1 MSDLEN
7 NAQEKGTKKRPY
19 NLREKKEKDAAYRSL
34 IRREL
39 ADELYDK
46 ILNIVVVQKKYRD
59 ADYSAKDLAKE
70 LQTNTRYLSAV
81 VNSRF
86 GMNYSCLLNEYR
98 VKEAQHLLTDKR
110 YADKNVEE
118 ISTMVGFANRQS
130 FYAAFYK
137 NVGETPNGYRK
148 RHAEKEAKKNQSIYS
163 RHMKKQLISMVT
175 ALSLLTACGGNPKTT
190 AEAEK
195 FDYTVEQ
202 FADLQIL
209 RYRVPGFEDLSLKQK
224 ELVYYLTE
232 AALQGRDILFDQ
244 NGKYNLTIRRMLEA
258 VYTGYKGDK
267 NTPDFK
273 AMEVYLKRVW
283 FSNGIHHHYGSEKFV
298 PGFTPEFFRQAVQSV
313 DAATLP
319 LAEGQTVEQLCEE
332 VFPVIFDPTVMPKR
346 VNQAAGED
354 LVLTSACNYYD
365 GVTQQEAE
373 DFYNA
378 LKNPQDETPVSYG
391 LNSRLVKEDGKIQEK
406 VWKVGGLYG
415 QALEKI
421 VYWLKKA
428 EGVAETPEQKA
439 VIAKLMEF
447 YETGDLK
454 TFDEYAILWVKD
466 LNSRID
472 FVNGFTESYGDPL
485 GMKAS
490 WESLVN
496 FKDLEATQR
505 TELISGNAQ
514 WFEDHSPVDGQF
526 KKEKVKGVSAKV
538 ITAAILAGDLYPATA
553 IGINLPNANW
563 IRSHH
568 GSKSVTI
575 GNITDAYNKAAHGNG
590 FNEEFVYSDAELQ
603 LIDKY
608 ADVTDELHTDLHE
621 CLGHG
626 SGKLLPGVDPDAL
639 KAYGST
645 IEEARADLFGLY
657 YVADPKLVE
666 LGLTPSA
673 DAYKAQYYTYLM
685 NGLMTQLVRIEPG
698 NNVEEAHMR
707 NRQLIARWVY
717 EKGAAE
723 KVVELVKK
731 DGKTYVVINDYE
743 KVRDLFGRLLAEIQR
758 IKSTGDY
765 AGAHDLVEA
774 YAVKV
779 DPALHAEVLE
789 RYKKLN
795 LAPYKGF
802 VNPKYEVVTD
812 ADGTITDVTVTY
824 DEGYAEQ
831 MLRYSKDYSTL
842 SSVNK

>member
-1 MSDLEN
+1 
-7 NAQEKGTKKRPY
+7 
-19 NLREKKEKDAAYRSL
+19 
-34 IRREL
+34 
-39 ADELYDK
+39 
-46 ILNIVVVQKKYRD
+46 
-59 ADYSAKDLAKE
+59 
-70 LQTNTRYLSAV
+70 
-81 VNSRF
+81 
-86 GMNYSCLLNEYR
+86 
-98 VKEAQHLLTDKR
+98 
-110 YADKNVEE
+110 
-118 ISTMVGFANRQS
+118 
-130 FYAAFYK
+130 
-137 NVGETPNGYRK
+137 
-148 RHAEKEAKKNQSIYS
+148 
-163 RHMKKQLISMVT
+163 MVT

-224 ELVYYLTE
+224 ELVSYLTPPP
-232 AALQGRDILFDQ
+232 LQDILFDQ

>member
-1 MSDLEN
+1 
-7 NAQEKGTKKRPY
+7 
-19 NLREKKEKDAAYRSL
+19 
-34 IRREL
+34 
-39 ADELYDK
+39 
-46 ILNIVVVQKKYRD
+46 
-59 ADYSAKDLAKE
+59 
-70 LQTNTRYLSAV
+70 
-81 VNSRF
+81 
-86 GMNYSCLLNEYR
+86 
-98 VKEAQHLLTDKR
+98 
-110 YADKNVEE
+110 
-118 ISTMVGFANRQS
+118 
-130 FYAAFYK
+130 
-137 NVGETPNGYRK
+137 
-148 RHAEKEAKKNQSIYS
+148 
-163 RHMKKQLISMVT
+163 MVT

-447 YETGDLK
+447 YETGNLK

>member
-1 MSDLEN
+1 
-7 NAQEKGTKKRPY
+7 
-19 NLREKKEKDAAYRSL
+19 
-34 IRREL
+34 
-39 ADELYDK
+39 
-46 ILNIVVVQKKYRD
+46 
-59 ADYSAKDLAKE
+59 
-70 LQTNTRYLSAV
+70 
-81 VNSRF
+81 
-86 GMNYSCLLNEYR
+86 
-98 VKEAQHLLTDKR
+98 
-110 YADKNVEE
+110 
-118 ISTMVGFANRQS
+118 MVA
-130 FYAAFYK
+130 
-137 NVGETPNGYRK
+137 
-148 RHAEKEAKKNQSIYS
+148 
-163 RHMKKQLISMVT
+163 
-175 ALSLLTACGGNPKTT
+175 ALSLLTACGGTRKTT

-232 AALQGRDILFDQ
+232 AALQGRDVLFDQ

-258 VYTGYKGDK
+258 VYTGYKGDRS
-267 NTPDFK
+267 TPDFK

-283 FSNGIHHHYGSEKFV
+283 FSNGIHHHYGCEKFT
-298 PGFTPEFFRQAVQSV
+298 PGFTPDFFRKAVQSV
-313 DAATLP
+313 DASALP
-319 LAEGQTVEQLCEE
+319 LAGGQTVEQLCEE
-332 VFPVIFDPTVMPKR
+332 VFPVMFDPGVMPKR

-354 LVLTSACNYYD
+354 LVLTSACNYYE
-365 GVTQQEAE
+365 GVTQKEAE

-378 LKNPQDETPVSYG
+378 LKDPKDETPVSYG
-391 LNSRLVKEDGKIQEK
+391 LNSRLVKVDGKVWEK
-406 VWKVGGLYG
+406 VWKAGGLYG
-415 QALEKI
+415 PAIEKI

-428 EGVAETPEQKA
+428 EGVAETPGQKA
-439 VIAKLMEF
+439 VIAKLVEF

-454 TFDEYAILWVKD
+454 AFDEYAILWVKD
-466 LNSRID
+466 LDSRVD

-496 FKDLEATQR
+496 FKDLEATRR

-514 WFEDHSPVDGQF
+514 WFEDHSPVEKQF
-526 KKEKVKGVSAKV
+526 KKEEVKGVSAKV

-563 IRSHH
+563 IRSQH

-590 FNEEFVYSDAELQ
+590 FNEEFVYSDTELQ

-608 ADVTDELHTDLHE
+608 ADLTGDLHTDLHE

-666 LGLTPSA
+666 LGLTPDA
-673 DAYKAQYYTYLM
+673 DAFKAEYYTYLM

-698 NNVEEAHMR
+698 NHVEEAHMR
-707 NRQLIARWVY
+707 NRQLIARWVF
-717 EKGAAE
+717 EKGAAD
-723 KVVELVKK
+723 KVVEMVKK
-731 DGKTYVVINDYE
+731 DGKTYVVVNDYG
-743 KVRDLFGRLLAEIQR
+743 KLRQLFGELLAEIQR
-758 IKSTGDY
+758 IKSTGDF
-765 AGAHDLVEA
+765 GAARDLVET

-779 DPALHAEVLE
+779 DPVLHAEVLE

-802 VNPKYEVVTD
+802 VNPKYEAVTD
-812 ADGTITDVTVTY
+812 ADGKITDVKVTY

-831 MLRYSKDYSTL
+831 MLRYSKDYSNL
-842 SSVNK
+842 PSMNN

>member
-1 MSDLEN
+1 
-7 NAQEKGTKKRPY
+7 
-19 NLREKKEKDAAYRSL
+19 
-34 IRREL
+34 
-39 ADELYDK
+39 
-46 ILNIVVVQKKYRD
+46 
-59 ADYSAKDLAKE
+59 
-70 LQTNTRYLSAV
+70 
-81 VNSRF
+81 
-86 GMNYSCLLNEYR
+86 
-98 VKEAQHLLTDKR
+98 
-110 YADKNVEE
+110 
-118 ISTMVGFANRQS
+118 
-130 FYAAFYK
+130 
-137 NVGETPNGYRK
+137 
-148 RHAEKEAKKNQSIYS
+148 
-163 RHMKKQLISMVT
+163 MVT

-195 FDYTVEQ
+195 IDYTVEQ

-332 VFPVIFDPTVMPKR
+332 VFPVIFDPKVMPKR

-439 VIAKLMEF
+439 VIAKLMDF

-563 IRSHH
+563 IRSQH

-717 EKGAAE
+717 ENGAAE

-802 VNPKYEVVTD
+802 VNPKYEAVTD
-812 ADGTITDVTVTY
+812 ANGTITDVTVTY

-842 SSVNK
+842 PSVNK

>member
-1 MSDLEN
+1 
-7 NAQEKGTKKRPY
+7 
-19 NLREKKEKDAAYRSL
+19 
-34 IRREL
+34 
-39 ADELYDK
+39 
-46 ILNIVVVQKKYRD
+46 
-59 ADYSAKDLAKE
+59 
-70 LQTNTRYLSAV
+70 
-81 VNSRF
+81 
-86 GMNYSCLLNEYR
+86 
-98 VKEAQHLLTDKR
+98 
-110 YADKNVEE
+110 
-118 ISTMVGFANRQS
+118 
-130 FYAAFYK
+130 
-137 NVGETPNGYRK
+137 
-148 RHAEKEAKKNQSIYS
+148 
-163 RHMKKQLISMVT
+163 MVT

-626 SGKLLPGVDPDAL
+626 SGKLLPCVDPDAL

-842 SSVNK
+842 PSVNK

>member
-1 MSDLEN
+1 
-7 NAQEKGTKKRPY
+7 
-19 NLREKKEKDAAYRSL
+19 
-34 IRREL
+34 
-39 ADELYDK
+39 
-46 ILNIVVVQKKYRD
+46 
-59 ADYSAKDLAKE
+59 
-70 LQTNTRYLSAV
+70 
-81 VNSRF
+81 
-86 GMNYSCLLNEYR
+86 
-98 VKEAQHLLTDKR
+98 
-110 YADKNVEE
+110 
-118 ISTMVGFANRQS
+118 
-130 FYAAFYK
+130 
-137 NVGETPNGYRK
+137 
-148 RHAEKEAKKNQSIYS
+148 
-163 RHMKKQLISMVT
+163 MKKQLI
-175 ALSLLTACGGNPKTT
+175 ACAAFALLTACSGSKTTT
-190 AEAEK
+190 AEADK

-209 RYRVPGFEDLSLKQK
+209 RYRVPGFENLSLQQK

-244 NGKYNLTIRRMLEA
+244 NGKYNLRIRRTLEA

-298 PGFTPEFFRQAVQSV
+298 PGFAPEFFKEAVLSV
-313 DAATLP
+313 DASTLP
-319 LAEGQTVEQLCEE
+319 LAEGQTAEQLCDELS
-332 VFPVIFDPTVMPKR
+332 PVIFDPAVMPKR

-365 GVTQQEAE
+365 GVTQKEAE

-378 LKNPQDETPVSYG
+378 MKDPKDETPVSYG
-391 LNSRLVKEDGKIQEK
+391 LNSRLVKENGKIQEK

-415 QALEKI
+415 QAIDKI

-428 EGVAETPEQKA
+428 EGVAENPEQKA
-439 VIAKLMEF
+439 VIAELIKF

-454 TFDEYAILWVKD
+454 IFDEYAILWVKD
-466 LNSRID
+466 LNSLVD

-496 FKDLEATQR
+496 FKDMEATHR
-505 TELISGNAQ
+505 TEIISGNAQ
-514 WFEDHSPVDGQF
+514 WFEDHSPVDKLF
-526 KKEKVKGVSAKV
+526 KKDEVKGVSAKV

-553 IGINLPNANW
+553 IGINLPNSNW

-608 ADVTDELHTDLHE
+608 ADLTGELHTDLHE

-666 LGLTPSA
+666 LGLTPNE
-673 DAYKAQYYTYLM
+673 DAYKAEYYTYLM

-707 NRQLIARWVY
+707 NRQLIARWVF
-717 EKGAAE
+717 EKGAAD

-731 DGKTYVVINDYE
+731 DGKTYVVVNDYE
-743 KVRDLFGRLLAEIQR
+743 KLRELFGELLSEIQR

-765 AGAHDLVEA
+765 QGAHDLVEN

-779 DPALHAEVLE
+779 DPVLHAEVLE

-802 VNPKYEVVTD
+802 VNPKYEAVVD
-812 ADGTITDVTVTY
+812 AAGKITDVKVTY

-831 MLRYSKDYSTL
+831 MLRYSKDYSNL
-842 SSVNK
+842 PSINN

>member
-1 MSDLEN
+1 
-7 NAQEKGTKKRPY
+7 
-19 NLREKKEKDAAYRSL
+19 
-34 IRREL
+34 
-39 ADELYDK
+39 
-46 ILNIVVVQKKYRD
+46 
-59 ADYSAKDLAKE
+59 
-70 LQTNTRYLSAV
+70 
-81 VNSRF
+81 
-86 GMNYSCLLNEYR
+86 
-98 VKEAQHLLTDKR
+98 
-110 YADKNVEE
+110 
-118 ISTMVGFANRQS
+118 
-130 FYAAFYK
+130 
-137 NVGETPNGYRK
+137 
-148 RHAEKEAKKNQSIYS
+148 
-163 RHMKKQLISMVT
+163 MVT

-195 FDYTVEQ
+195 IDYTVEQ

-365 GVTQQEAE
+365 GVTQQEVE

-842 SSVNK
+842 PSVNK

>member
-1 MSDLEN
+1 
-7 NAQEKGTKKRPY
+7 
-19 NLREKKEKDAAYRSL
+19 
-34 IRREL
+34 
-39 ADELYDK
+39 
-46 ILNIVVVQKKYRD
+46 
-59 ADYSAKDLAKE
+59 
-70 LQTNTRYLSAV
+70 
-81 VNSRF
+81 
-86 GMNYSCLLNEYR
+86 
-98 VKEAQHLLTDKR
+98 
-110 YADKNVEE
+110 
-118 ISTMVGFANRQS
+118 
-130 FYAAFYK
+130 
-137 NVGETPNGYRK
+137 
-148 RHAEKEAKKNQSIYS
+148 
-163 RHMKKQLISMVT
+163 MVT

-698 NNVEEAHMR
+698 DNVEEAHMR

-842 SSVNK
+842 PSVNK

>member
-1 MSDLEN
+1 
-7 NAQEKGTKKRPY
+7 
-19 NLREKKEKDAAYRSL
+19 
-34 IRREL
+34 
-39 ADELYDK
+39 
-46 ILNIVVVQKKYRD
+46 
-59 ADYSAKDLAKE
+59 
-70 LQTNTRYLSAV
+70 
-81 VNSRF
+81 
-86 GMNYSCLLNEYR
+86 
-98 VKEAQHLLTDKR
+98 
-110 YADKNVEE
+110 
-118 ISTMVGFANRQS
+118 
-130 FYAAFYK
+130 
-137 NVGETPNGYRK
+137 
-148 RHAEKEAKKNQSIYS
+148 
-163 RHMKKQLISMVT
+163 MKKQLI
-175 ALSLLTACGGNPKTT
+175 ACAAFALLTACSGSKTTT
-190 AEAEK
+190 AEADK

-209 RYRVPGFEDLSLKQK
+209 RYRVPGFENLSLQQK

-244 NGKYNLTIRRMLEA
+244 NGKYNLRIRRTLEA

-298 PGFTPEFFRQAVQSV
+298 PGFAPEFFKEAVLSV
-313 DAATLP
+313 DASTLP
-319 LAEGQTVEQLCEE
+319 LAEGQTAEQLCDELS
-332 VFPVIFDPTVMPKR
+332 PVIFDPIVMPKR

-365 GVTQQEAE
+365 GVTQKEAE

-378 LKNPQDETPVSYG
+378 MKDPKDETPVSYG
-391 LNSRLVKEDGKIQEK
+391 LNSRLVKENGKIQEK

-415 QALEKI
+415 QAIDKI

-428 EGVAETPEQKA
+428 EGVAENPEQKA
-439 VIAKLMEF
+439 VIAELIKF

-454 TFDEYAILWVKD
+454 IFDEYAILWVKD
-466 LNSRID
+466 LNSLVD

-496 FKDLEATQR
+496 FKDMEATHR
-505 TELISGNAQ
+505 TEIISGNAQ
-514 WFEDHSPVDGQF
+514 WFEDHSPVDKLF
-526 KKEKVKGVSAKV
+526 KKDEVKGVSAKV

-553 IGINLPNANW
+553 IGINLPNSNW

-590 FNEEFVYSDAELQ
+590 FNEEFVYSDTELQ

-608 ADVTDELHTDLHE
+608 ADLTGELHTDLHE

-666 LGLTPSA
+666 LGLTPNE
-673 DAYKAQYYTYLM
+673 DAYKAEYYTYLM

-707 NRQLIARWVY
+707 NRQLIARWVF
-717 EKGAAE
+717 EKGVAD

-731 DGKTYVVINDYE
+731 DGKTYVVVNDYE
-743 KVRDLFGRLLAEIQR
+743 KLRELFGELLSEIQR

-765 AGAHDLVEA
+765 QGAHDLVEN

-802 VNPKYEVVTD
+802 VNPKYEAVVD
-812 ADGTITDVTVTY
+812 AAGKITDVKVTY

-831 MLRYSKDYSTL
+831 MLRYSKDYSNL
-842 SSVNK
+842 PSINN

>member
-1 MSDLEN
+1 
-7 NAQEKGTKKRPY
+7 
-19 NLREKKEKDAAYRSL
+19 
-34 IRREL
+34 
-39 ADELYDK
+39 
-46 ILNIVVVQKKYRD
+46 
-59 ADYSAKDLAKE
+59 
-70 LQTNTRYLSAV
+70 
-81 VNSRF
+81 
-86 GMNYSCLLNEYR
+86 
-98 VKEAQHLLTDKR
+98 
-110 YADKNVEE
+110 
-118 ISTMVGFANRQS
+118 
-130 FYAAFYK
+130 
-137 NVGETPNGYRK
+137 
-148 RHAEKEAKKNQSIYS
+148 
-163 RHMKKQLISMVT
+163 MKKQLI
-175 ALSLLTACGGNPKTT
+175 ACAAFALLTACSGSKTTT
-190 AEAEK
+190 AEADK

-209 RYRVPGFEDLSLKQK
+209 RYRVPGFENLSLQQK

-244 NGKYNLTIRRMLEA
+244 NGKYNLRIRRTLEA

-298 PGFTPEFFRQAVQSV
+298 PGFAPEFFKEAVLSV
-313 DAATLP
+313 DASTLP
-319 LAEGQTVEQLCEE
+319 LAEGQTAEQLCDELS
-332 VFPVIFDPTVMPKR
+332 PVIFDPIVMPKR

-365 GVTQQEAE
+365 GVTQKEAE

-378 LKNPQDETPVSYG
+378 MKDPKDETPVSYG
-391 LNSRLVKEDGKIQEK
+391 LNSRLVKENGKIQEK

-415 QALEKI
+415 QAIDKI

-428 EGVAETPEQKA
+428 EGVAENPEQKA
-439 VIAKLMEF
+439 VIAELIKF

-454 TFDEYAILWVKD
+454 IFDEYAILWVKD
-466 LNSRID
+466 LNSLVD

-496 FKDLEATQR
+496 FKDMEATHR
-505 TELISGNAQ
+505 TEIISGNAQ
-514 WFEDHSPVDGQF
+514 WFEDHSPVDKLF
-526 KKEKVKGVSAKV
+526 KKDEVKGVSAKV

-553 IGINLPNANW
+553 IGINLPNSNW

-608 ADVTDELHTDLHE
+608 ADLTGELHTDLHE

-666 LGLTPSA
+666 LGLTPNE
-673 DAYKAQYYTYLM
+673 DAYKAEYYTYLM

-698 NNVEEAHMR
+698 NDVEEAHMR
-707 NRQLIARWVY
+707 NRQLIARWVF
-717 EKGAAE
+717 EKGAAD

-731 DGKTYVVINDYE
+731 DGKTYVVVNDYE
-743 KVRDLFGRLLAEIQR
+743 KLRELFGELLSEIQR

-765 AGAHDLVEA
+765 QGAHDLVEN

-779 DPALHAEVLE
+779 DPVLHAEVLE

-802 VNPKYEVVTD
+802 VNPKYEAVVD
-812 ADGTITDVTVTY
+812 AAGKITDVKVTY

-831 MLRYSKDYSTL
+831 MLRYSKDYSNL
-842 SSVNK
+842 PSINN

>member
-1 MSDLEN
+1 
-7 NAQEKGTKKRPY
+7 
-19 NLREKKEKDAAYRSL
+19 
-34 IRREL
+34 
-39 ADELYDK
+39 
-46 ILNIVVVQKKYRD
+46 
-59 ADYSAKDLAKE
+59 
-70 LQTNTRYLSAV
+70 
-81 VNSRF
+81 
-86 GMNYSCLLNEYR
+86 
-98 VKEAQHLLTDKR
+98 
-110 YADKNVEE
+110 
-118 ISTMVGFANRQS
+118 
-130 FYAAFYK
+130 
-137 NVGETPNGYRK
+137 
-148 RHAEKEAKKNQSIYS
+148 
-163 RHMKKQLISMVT
+163 MVT

-608 ADVTDELHTDLHE
+608 ADGTDELHTDLHE

-802 VNPKYEVVTD
+802 VNPKYEAVTD

-842 SSVNK
+842 PSVNK

>member
-1 MSDLEN
+1 
-7 NAQEKGTKKRPY
+7 
-19 NLREKKEKDAAYRSL
+19 
-34 IRREL
+34 
-39 ADELYDK
+39 
-46 ILNIVVVQKKYRD
+46 
-59 ADYSAKDLAKE
+59 
-70 LQTNTRYLSAV
+70 
-81 VNSRF
+81 
-86 GMNYSCLLNEYR
+86 
-98 VKEAQHLLTDKR
+98 
-110 YADKNVEE
+110 
-118 ISTMVGFANRQS
+118 
-130 FYAAFYK
+130 
-137 NVGETPNGYRK
+137 
-148 RHAEKEAKKNQSIYS
+148 
-163 RHMKKQLISMVT
+163 MVT

-298 PGFTPEFFRQAVQSV
+298 PGFTPEFFKQAVQSV

-391 LNSRLVKEDGKIQEK
+391 LNSRLVKENGKIQEK

-421 VYWLKKA
+421 VYWLRKA

-496 FKDLEATQR
+496 FKDLEATRR

-802 VNPKYEVVTD
+802 VNPKYEAVTD

-842 SSVNK
+842 PSVNK

>member
-1 MSDLEN
+1 
-7 NAQEKGTKKRPY
+7 
-19 NLREKKEKDAAYRSL
+19 
-34 IRREL
+34 
-39 ADELYDK
+39 
-46 ILNIVVVQKKYRD
+46 
-59 ADYSAKDLAKE
+59 
-70 LQTNTRYLSAV
+70 
-81 VNSRF
+81 
-86 GMNYSCLLNEYR
+86 
-98 VKEAQHLLTDKR
+98 
-110 YADKNVEE
+110 
-118 ISTMVGFANRQS
+118 
-130 FYAAFYK
+130 
-137 NVGETPNGYRK
+137 
-148 RHAEKEAKKNQSIYS
+148 
-163 RHMKKQLISMVT
+163 MKKQLI
-175 ALSLLTACGGNPKTT
+175 ACAAFALLTACSGSKTTT
-190 AEAEK
+190 AEADK

-209 RYRVPGFEDLSLKQK
+209 RYRVPGFENLSLQQK

-244 NGKYNLTIRRMLEA
+244 NGKYNLRIRRTLEA

-298 PGFTPEFFRQAVQSV
+298 PGFAPEFFKEAVLSV
-313 DAATLP
+313 DASTLP
-319 LAEGQTVEQLCEE
+319 LAEGQTAEQLCDELS
-332 VFPVIFDPTVMPKR
+332 PVIFDPAVMPKR

-365 GVTQQEAE
+365 GVTQKEAE
-373 DFYNA
+373 DSYNA
-378 LKNPQDETPVSYG
+378 MKDPKDETPVSYG
-391 LNSRLVKEDGKIQEK
+391 LNSRLVKENGKIQEK
-406 VWKVGGLYG
+406 IWKVGGLYG
-415 QALEKI
+415 QAIDKI

-428 EGVAETPEQKA
+428 EGVAENPEQKA
-439 VIAKLMEF
+439 VIAELIKF

-466 LNSRID
+466 LNSLVD

-496 FKDLEATQR
+496 FKDMEATHR
-505 TELISGNAQ
+505 TEIISGNAQ
-514 WFEDHSPVDGQF
+514 WFEDHSPVDKQF
-526 KKEKVKGVSAKV
+526 KKDEVKGVSAKV

-553 IGINLPNANW
+553 IGINLPNSNW

-608 ADVTDELHTDLHE
+608 ADLTGELHTDLHE

-666 LGLTPSA
+666 LGLTPNE
-673 DAYKAQYYTYLM
+673 DAYKAEYYTYLM

-707 NRQLIARWVY
+707 NRQLIARWVF
-717 EKGAAE
+717 EKGAAD

-731 DGKTYVVINDYE
+731 DGKTYVVVNDYE
-743 KVRDLFGRLLAEIQR
+743 KLRELFGELLSEIQR

-765 AGAHDLVEA
+765 QGAHDLVEN

-802 VNPKYEVVTD
+802 VNPKYEAVVD
-812 ADGTITDVTVTY
+812 AAGKITDVKVTY

-831 MLRYSKDYSTL
+831 MLRYSKDYSNL
-842 SSVNK
+842 PSINN